1 MKRLAL
7 ALLIPTAISPALAA
21 GPIGPPIKI
30 GHWNGGVYTN
40 DTTGQ
45 ISSCTVGAPYLD
57 GTFFV
62 VSVYLNNTW
71 ALGFSNPRWQLRPGE
86 GFPVDFTFD
95 GKDQFHLVGK
105 AISNNFVAV
114 MMPYNSAMI
123 ERFKRSSGVSA
134 LAKGEAFQFALTDTS
149 KIMPALTECVARVK
163 GGGTSVASNLG
174 KPVTLPATGG
184 GSLSAAPAPAAP
196 ASVASELDLEAIQI
210 ASNFLIGSQMR
221 GARVLPKAE
230 TVNFIAN
237 TAEWKS
243 EDAYGFVR
251 VLPHQEGTKGIDV
264 AASIVASDAKDCKGK
279 FASGRTSEL
288 VNSDVMF
295 RGFSTCEDSKGT
307 RVGQYFV
314 VPRDKGGFVVIAVG
328 AGSATQ
334 ESKNLQSETHVS
346 DLRQVAWTAAH

>member
-1 MKRLAL
+1 M
-7 ALLIPTAISPALAA
+7 
-21 GPIGPPIKI
+21 
-30 GHWNGGVYTN
+30 
-40 DTTGQ
+40 
-45 ISSCTVGAPYLD
+45 
-57 GTFFV
+57 
-62 VSVYLNNTW
+62 NNTW
-71 ALGFSNPRWQLRPGE
+71 ALGFANPKWQLQPGE
-86 GFPVDFTFD
+86 GFAVDFTFD
-95 GKDQFHLVGK
+95 GQQQYHLVGK
-105 AISNNFVAV
+105 ALSDKLVSV
-114 MMPYNSAMI
+114 LMPSKAELI
-123 ERFKRSSGVSA
+123 ERFKRSASVSA

-149 KIMPALTECVARVK
+149 KIIPALQDCVAHVK
-163 GGGTSVASNLG
+163 GTPVAGNNLG

-184 GSLSAAPAPAAP
+184 GSLSAVPAPAAP

-230 TVNFIAN
+230 TVNFVAN
-237 TAEWKS
+237 TAQWKS

-251 VLPHQEGTKGIDV
+251 ILPHQEGTKGIDV

-295 RGFSTCEDSKGT
+295 RGFSTCEDSRGT
-307 RVGQYFV
+307 RVSQYFV
-314 VPRDKGGFVVIAVG
+314 VPRDKGGFIIIAVG

-334 ESKNLQSETHVS
+334 ESKNLQTETHVS